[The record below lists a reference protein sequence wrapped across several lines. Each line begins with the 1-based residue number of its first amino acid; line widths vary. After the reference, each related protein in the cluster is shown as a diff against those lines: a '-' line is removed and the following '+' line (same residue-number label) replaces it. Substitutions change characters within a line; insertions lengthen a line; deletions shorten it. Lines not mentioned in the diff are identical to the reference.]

1 MAATLE
7 SVRKAIGKKGHSSAF
22 AWLADFMRK
31 SGNLEGALLCIQDGL
46 EAFPDNL
53 PGLIIRSSILYDLKR
68 WDDAASVCEEVLRR
82 DPYCLSVLLRLGSVC
97 EKKGEIEKRNSYFQ
111 RLHDLDP
118 LDSFWKEEYAPVA
131 VENSSCAVPAPSVP
145 EEDVKA
151 STDTDKASEP
161 LLDGSFFE
169 KDPALDLSA
178 LPQGEASL
186 AIPQAAVPPAVENKE
201 NVPSPSILEKSR
213 ESDLEARPAEDD
225 PFSSL
230 ATLLPTDDSGD
241 GEISFDNLEH
251 SLDDAIAGFAPA
263 SNEKEFFPTDE
274 ISGGDVSSAI
284 SGIFGSSDSAD
295 DLPAPT
301 LPSDIKM
308 DDAKAPVDDDE
319 PKSLSAAF
327 DDIFGADEL
336 PEEFVPVKSGEAK
349 NSADNLEIA
358 PAAPVTPLAEE
369 SSEGALSSGFK
380 DLGDIPPVEERR
392 EKLEKPEESSLF
404 SKSLDSAESVEEKS
418 EEKPI
423 EEEALPKSDL
433 FEKSATNKTLET
445 AVDSSFD
452 SLFGKDSDDIP
463 DMPPVES
470 APKSESVEVKPAEEA
485 AASGELKV
493 EEENKTI
500 EAAQPAGKDNQLEKA
515 VDSSFEALFGNDE
528 DDDNVAMPPKKESL
542 EGVFEKPV
550 EPVIKPSESASKS
563 SDETLESAVDSSF
576 SVLFGKDDDSPID
589 LSLKKDSGET
599 PWDKPK
605 EVGEAIS
612 GALDK
617 MFPEENSE
625 FEKSSE
631 SSLNTKTLAEIY
643 FGQGLYDEAIGIYKD
658 LIRRSPSDESL
669 KTRLEEIEKIRKD
682 SASDSSKNS

>member
-31 SGNLEGALLCIQDGL
+31 SGDLDGALLCIQDGL
-46 EAFPDNL
+46 QAFPDNL
-53 PGLIIRSSILYDLKR
+53 PGLIIRSSILYDLKK

-82 DPYCLSVLLRLGSVC
+82 DPYCLSVLRRLGSVC
-97 EKKGEIEKRNSYFQ
+97 EKKGEIEKRNTYFQ

-118 LDSFWKEEYAPVA
+118 LDPFWKEEYAPVA
-131 VENSSCAVPAPSVP
+131 VENSSCAVSAPSVP

-151 STDTDKASEP
+151 STATEKTSEP
-161 LLDGSFFE
+161 LLDESFFE
-169 KDPALDLSA
+169 KDPALDLSG
-178 LPQGEASL
+178 LPRAEASL
-186 AIPQAAVPPAVENKE
+186 AIPQVAVPAAVDKREKS
-201 NVPSPSILEKSR
+201 PSPSILEKSH
-213 ESDLEARPAEDD
+213 EPDLAARPAEDD

-295 DLPAPT
+295 DAPMPT

-308 DDAKAPVDDDE
+308 EDAKAPADDE

-336 PEEFVPVKSGEAK
+336 PEEFVPVKPGEAK
-349 NSADNLEIA
+349 NSADNLEMA

-369 SSEGALSSGFK
+369 SSEGALNSGFK
-380 DLGDIPPVEERR
+380 DLGDIPPVEEHR
-392 EKLEKPEESSLF
+392 EKFEKPEESSLF

-418 EEKPI
+418 EEKLF
-423 EEEALPKSDL
+423 EEEALPKADL
-433 FEKSATNKTLET
+433 FEKSATNKVLET

-452 SLFGKDSDDIP
+452 SLFGKDSDDVP

-470 APKSESVEVKPAEEA
+470 APKSESVEVKPAEETT
-485 AASGELKV
+485 ASGELKV

-500 EAAQPAGKDNQLEKA
+500 ETAQPAEKDNQLEKA
-515 VDSSFEALFGNDE
+515 VDSSFEALFGNGDEE
-528 DDDNVAMPPKKESL
+528 DDVVLPKKESL
-542 EGVFEKPV
+542 EGVFEKPT
-550 EPVIKPSESASKS
+550 EPVIKPAESASKLS
-563 SDETLESAVDSSF
+563 NETLESAVDSSF

-589 LSLKKDSGET
+589 LSLKKNSAEET

-617 MFPEENSE
+617 MFPEEDSGT
-625 FEKSSE
+625 EKTSE

-669 KTRLEEIEKIRKD
+669 KIRLEEIEKIRKD